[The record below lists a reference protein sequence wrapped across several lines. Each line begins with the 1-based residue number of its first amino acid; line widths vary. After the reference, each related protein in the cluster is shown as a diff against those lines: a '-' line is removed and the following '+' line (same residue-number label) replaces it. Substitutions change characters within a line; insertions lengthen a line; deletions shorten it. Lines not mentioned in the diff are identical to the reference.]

1 MGLVGETSV
10 AFGAVALGL
19 GMADSVTGPEATA
32 VAAAVAATEVLVT
45 SVAGGC
51 GEGDGV
57 AGAACVGVPP
67 DCASRFAAAWP
78 LAVAFACVCVCVHV
92 CMCMCIFIVH
102 VHAHVMPERC
112 PPRGQLGSQAWQTTA
127 WPGYIGLQPEC
138 IAF

>member
-1 MGLVGETSV
+1 MRARSVLTRGRYACASSGTLGARALGVGLVGETSV

-19 GMADSVTGPEATA
+19 GMTDSVTGPEATA

-67 DCASRFAAAWP
+67 DCAS
-78 LAVAFACVCVCVHV
+78 
-92 CMCMCIFIVH
+92 
-102 VHAHVMPERC
+102 
-112 PPRGQLGSQAWQTTA
+112 
-127 WPGYIGLQPEC
+127 
-138 IAF
+138 

>member
-19 GMADSVTGPEATA
+19 GMTDSVTGPEATA
-32 VAAAVAATEVLVT
+32 VADAVAATEVLLT

-67 DCASRFAAAWP
+67 DCAS
-78 LAVAFACVCVCVHV
+78 
-92 CMCMCIFIVH
+92 
-102 VHAHVMPERC
+102 
-112 PPRGQLGSQAWQTTA
+112 
-127 WPGYIGLQPEC
+127 
-138 IAF
+138 